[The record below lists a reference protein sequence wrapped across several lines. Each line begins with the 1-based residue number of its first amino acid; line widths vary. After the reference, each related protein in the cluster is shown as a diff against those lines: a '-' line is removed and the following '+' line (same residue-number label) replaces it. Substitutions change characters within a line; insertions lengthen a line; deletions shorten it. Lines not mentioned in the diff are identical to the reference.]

1 MAVTCPEHP
10 EASESS
16 GASGEPGEPEPRT
29 LVQRLVRCMGVSMV
43 STTISV
49 VVLVTGTLVLGLA
62 AWIANVVAVAAS
74 TGPSY
79 SLNRRWTW
87 GKRDTSDPW
96 REVMPFWMMSF
107 LGLLISTLL
116 VGVTGAWAEHMHLP
130 QPLGTFS
137 LLGAHLSGFALL
149 WGVQFV
155 VLDRV
160 LFRRTVPA
168 VAVSSVSS
176 VSSVAD

>member
-1 MAVTCPEHP
+1 MAIACPETD
-10 EASESS
+10 A
-16 GASGEPGEPEPRT
+16 EPAPRT
-29 LVQRLVRCMGVSMV
+29 LVQRLTRCMGVSVV

-49 VVLVTGTLVLGLA
+49 VVLVSATFVLGLA
-62 AWIANVVAVAAS
+62 AWIANVIAVCAA

-87 GKRDTSDPW
+87 GRRDTSHPW
-96 REVMPFWMMSF
+96 REVMPFWAMSF

-116 VGVTGAWAEHMHLP
+116 VGVTGAWAAHIHLP
-130 QPLGTFS
+130 EPFGTFS

-149 WGVQFV
+149 WGIQFV

-160 LFRRTVPA
+160 LFRRARV
-168 VAVSSVSS
+168 
-176 VSSVAD
+176 

>member
-1 MAVTCPEHP
+1 MATISPEGDVDP
-10 EASESS
+10 SS
-16 GASGEPGEPEPRT
+16 RT
-29 LVQRLVRCMGVSMV
+29 LAQRLTRCMGVSMV

-49 VVLVTGTLVLGLA
+49 VVLVVATLFLGLT
-62 AWIANVVAVAAS
+62 AWIANVVAVSAA

-87 GKRDTSDPW
+87 GKEGTSDPW
-96 REVMPFWMMSF
+96 REVMPFWVMSF
-107 LGLLISTLL
+107 LGLLVSTLL

-160 LFRRTVPA
+160 LFRPDGT
-168 VAVSSVSS
+168 
-176 VSSVAD
+176 SVAD

>member
-1 MAVTCPEHP
+1 MAVAVASPEIDRP
-10 EASESS
+10 ET
-16 GASGEPGEPEPRT
+16 GAEPSPRT
-29 LVQRLVRCMGVSMV
+29 LVQRLARCMGVSVV

-49 VVLVTGTLVLGLA
+49 VVLVSGTVVLGLA
-62 AWIANVVAVAAS
+62 AWFANVIAVAAA

-87 GKRDTSDPW
+87 GKQGASDPW
-96 REVMPFWMMSF
+96 REVIPFWVMSF
-107 LGLLISTLL
+107 LGLVISTLL
-116 VGVTGAWAEHMHLP
+116 VGVTGAWAAHVHLP

-137 LLGAHLSGFALL
+137 VLGAHLSGFALL

-160 LFRRTVPA
+160 LFRRAPVPA
-168 VAVSSVSS
+168 
-176 VSSVAD
+176 AD

>member
-1 MAVTCPEHP
+1 MAVACPENDADP
-10 EASESS
+10 S
-16 GASGEPGEPEPRT
+16 PRT
-29 LVQRLVRCMGVSMV
+29 LVQRLTRCMGVSVV

-49 VVLVTGTLVLGLA
+49 VVLVVATLAFGMA
-62 AWIANVVAVAAS
+62 AWIADVLAVCAA

-87 GKRDTSDPW
+87 GRQDASDPW
-96 REVMPFWMMSF
+96 REVMPFWVMSF

-116 VGVTGAWAEHMHLP
+116 VGVTGAWAARMHLP
-130 QPLGTFS
+130 EPLGTFS

-160 LFRRTVPA
+160 LFRRPPGPA
-168 VAVSSVSS
+168 A
-176 VSSVAD
+176 SVAD